1 MRILLYTG
9 KGGVGKTSV
18 AAASALRC
26 ARLGYRTIVLSTDA
40 AHSLGDSF
48 DVELGPEPTLIT
60 DNLWGQECDIS
71 HNLDRHWGTVQKWV
85 ESLLRWQGVESMV
98 AEEIAVLPGMEE
110 LANLLWINQHY
121 EQSDFDVIIVDC
133 APSAETFRLLSF
145 PDVARWWV
153 DKLLPLERTVAKVA
167 RPFVRAVTN
176 IPIPEDSVFAAV
188 DDLVNYLE
196 KLQLL
201 LSNRDLSSMRLVLNL
216 EKMVIKESQRNFTY
230 ISLYDHSADAVIVNR
245 VIPADVTDPF
255 LNTWRRLQAEHLQTV
270 HEIFAPVPIL
280 EVPLFQGEV
289 LGLPMLEQMAEA
301 LFGDRDPT
309 EFMHRGRAFHID
321 QTDDGCEVVIPA
333 PGIEKSD
340 IDLIRNGDELVVRMG
355 SMKRHIV
362 LPRSMMRFQHTS
374 ARLEDS
380 DLRVQFVRPPR
391 D

>member
-48 DVELGPEPTLIT
+48 DISLGPEPTPVT

-71 HNLDRHWGTVQKWV
+71 HNLDKHWGTVQKWV

-121 EQSDFDVIIVDC
+121 ERSEYDVIIVDC

-145 PDVARWWV
+145 PDVARWWI

-167 RPFVRAVTN
+167 RPFMRAVTN
-176 IPIPEDSVFAAV
+176 IPIPEDAVFAAV
-188 DDLVNYLE
+188 DDLINYLE
-196 KLQLL
+196 KLQTL
-201 LSNRDLSSMRLVLNL
+201 LSNRDLSSVRLVLNL

-230 ISLYDHSADAVIVNR
+230 LALYDHSADAVIVNR
-245 VIPADVTDPF
+245 VIPDSVTDPF
-255 LNTWRRLQAEHLQTV
+255 LETWRRLQAEHLKTV

-280 EVPLFQGEV
+280 EVPLFPGEV
-289 LGLPMLEQMAEA
+289 LGLPMLEKMAEA

-321 QTDDGCEVVIPA
+321 QTDDGCDVVIPA
-333 PGIEKSD
+333 HQIEKAD
-340 IDLIRNGDELVVRMG
+340 IDLIRTGDELVVRMG

-362 LPRSMMRFQHTS
+362 LPRSMMRFQHTT

-380 DLRVQFVRPPR
+380 SLRVHFVRPPR

>member
-26 ARLGYRTIVLSTDA
+26 ARLGYRTIILSTDA

-48 DVELGPEPTLIT
+48 DISLGPEPTPIT

-71 HNLDRHWGTVQKWV
+71 HNLDKHWGTVQKWV

-121 EQSDFDVIIVDC
+121 EQSEYEVIIVDC

-145 PDVARWWV
+145 PDVARWWI
-153 DKLLPLERTVAKVA
+153 DKLLPLERTVARVA
-167 RPFVRAVTN
+167 RPFMRAVTN
-176 IPIPEDSVFAAV
+176 IPIPEDAVFAAV

-196 KLQLL
+196 KLQTL
-201 LSNRDLSSMRLVLNL
+201 LSNRDLSSVRLVLNL

-230 ISLYDHSADAVIVNR
+230 LALYDHSADAVIVNR
-245 VIPADVTDPF
+245 VIPDSVTDPF
-255 LNTWRRLQAEHLQTV
+255 LETWRRLQAEHLKTV

-280 EVPLFQGEV
+280 EVPLFSGEV
-289 LGLPMLEQMAEA
+289 LGLPMLEKMAEA

-321 QTDDGCEVVIPA
+321 QTDDGCDVVIPA
-333 PGIEKSD
+333 RQIEKAD
-340 IDLIRNGDELVVRMG
+340 IDLIRTGDELVVRMG

-362 LPRSMMRFQHTS
+362 LPRSMMRFQHTT

-380 DLRVQFVRPPR
+380 SLRVHFVRPPR

>member
-26 ARLGYRTIVLSTDA
+26 ARLGYRTIILSTDA

-48 DVELGPEPTLIT
+48 DISLGPEPTPVT

-71 HNLDRHWGTVQKWV
+71 HNLDKHWGTVQKWV

-121 EQSDFDVIIVDC
+121 EQSEYEVIIVDC

-145 PDVARWWV
+145 PDVARWWI
-153 DKLLPLERTVAKVA
+153 DKLLPLERTVARVA
-167 RPFVRAVTN
+167 RPFMRAVTN
-176 IPIPEDSVFAAV
+176 IPIPEDAVFAAV

-196 KLQLL
+196 KLQTL
-201 LSNRDLSSMRLVLNL
+201 LSNRDLSSVRLVLNL

-230 ISLYDHSADAVIVNR
+230 LALYDHSADAVIVNR
-245 VIPADVTDPF
+245 VIPDSVTDPF
-255 LNTWRRLQAEHLQTV
+255 LETWRRLQAEHLKTV

-280 EVPLFQGEV
+280 EVPLFSGEV
-289 LGLPMLEQMAEA
+289 LGLPMLEKMAEA

-321 QTDDGCEVVIPA
+321 QTDDGCDVVIPA
-333 PGIEKSD
+333 PQIEKAD
-340 IDLIRNGDELVVRMG
+340 IDLIRTGDELVVRMG

-362 LPRSMMRFQHTS
+362 LPRSMMRFQHTT

-380 DLRVQFVRPPR
+380 SLRVHFVRPPR

>member
-40 AHSLGDSF
+40 AHSLGDCF
-48 DVELGPEPTLIT
+48 DIDLGPEPTPVT

-71 HNLDRHWGTVQKWV
+71 HNLDKHWGIVQKWV

-110 LANLLWINQHY
+110 LANLLWINQHHERSEY
-121 EQSDFDVIIVDC
+121 DVIIVDC

-145 PDVARWWV
+145 PDVARWWI
-153 DKLLPLERTVAKVA
+153 DKLLPLERTVARVA

-176 IPIPEDSVFAAV
+176 IPIPEDQVFAAV

-196 KLQLL
+196 KLQAL
-201 LSNRDLSSMRLVLNL
+201 LSNRDLSSVRLVLNL

-230 ISLYDHSADAVIVNR
+230 LVLYDHSADAVIVNR

-255 LNTWRRLQAEHLQTV
+255 LDTWRRLQAEHLQTV

-280 EVPLFQGEV
+280 EIPLFPGEV
-289 LGLPMLEQMAEA
+289 LGLPMLEKMAEA

-309 EFMHRGRAFHID
+309 EFLHRGRAFHID

-333 PGIEKSD
+333 PQVQKAD
-340 IDLIRNGDELVVRMG
+340 IVLLRTGDELVVRMG
-355 SMKRHIV
+355 AMKRHIV

-380 DLRVQFVRPPR
+380 SLRVHFVRPPR

>member
-48 DVELGPEPTLIT
+48 DISLGPEPTPVT
-60 DNLWGQECDIS
+60 DNLWAQECDIS
-71 HNLDRHWGTVQKWV
+71 HNLDKHWGTVQKWV

-121 EQSDFDVIIVDC
+121 EQSEYDVILVDC

-145 PDVARWWV
+145 PDVARWWI

-167 RPFVRAVTN
+167 RPFMRAVTN
-176 IPIPEDSVFAAV
+176 IPIPEDAVFAAV

-196 KLQLL
+196 KLQTL
-201 LSNRDLSSMRLVLNL
+201 LSNRDLSSVRLVLNL

-230 ISLYDHSADAVIVNR
+230 LALYDHSADAVIVNR
-245 VIPADVTDPF
+245 VIPDSVTDPF
-255 LNTWRRLQAEHLQTV
+255 LETWRCLQAGHLKTV

-280 EVPLFQGEV
+280 EVPLFSGEV
-289 LGLPMLEQMAEA
+289 LGLPMLEKMAEA

-321 QTDDGCEVVIPA
+321 QTDDGCDVVIPA
-333 PGIEKSD
+333 PQIEKAD
-340 IDLIRNGDELVVRMG
+340 IDLIRTGDELVVRMG

-362 LPRSMMRFQHTS
+362 LPRSMMRFQHST

-380 DLRVQFVRPPR
+380 SLHVHFVRPPR